1 MSITF
6 KASKEKKNANFR
18 LQKSD
23 PLDEARI
30 EQCSNPCFP
39 PKSDRIFLETRQ
51 GFNHFV
57 NTVHHA
63 FANHH
68 SFALYPDHIWL
79 LCLQGFATKMRSD
92 PKKYGPVLLKRVNL
106 SEDGNIVK
114 EKLIVRRD
122 DFRKGAKNNPWEEVF
137 PEFTKQ
143 MNLKDAN
150 LFDPQF
156 STSTIVSKVAC
167 DIVAMDTLQDFFDYE
182 FHTLCGI
189 PEIQICGT
197 TDDYKSLVEHVSKL
211 AKDLD
216 MNGWFEHFEYT
227 MKQLMFF
234 LSVSGHSGETEFF
247 SSFYK
252 FQSGSGG
259 SDVTGWINV
268 FFPFLRDGKEN
279 WAADWYSKSKRNRGP
294 DPIKFPTGISIAP
307 IIWDYFGTRY
317 DYQFV
322 AGMIGSSVTEEKH
335 LTPTIGWYV
344 RPTPK

>member
-68 SFALYPDHIWL
+68 SFTLYPDHIWL

-92 PKKYGPVLLKRVNL
+92 PKKYGPVLLKQVNL
-106 SEDGNIVK
+106 SEDGSIIK
-114 EKLIVRRD
+114 EKLIVRRN
-122 DFRKGAKNNPWEEVF
+122 DFFRGSNTNPWEEVF

-156 STSTIVSKVAC
+156 STSTVVSKVAC
-167 DIVAMDTLQDFFDYE
+167 DIVAMDMLQDFFEYKVYSE
-182 FHTLCGI
+182 CGI
-189 PEIQICGT
+189 PEIQVCGT
-197 TDDYKSLVEHVSKL
+197 TDDYKKLIQRVSKL
-211 AKDLD
+211 ASDLD

-227 MKQLMFF
+227 MKKLMFF
-234 LSVSGHSGETEFF
+234 LGLRGHSGEFDFF

-252 FQSGSGG
+252 YRSGSGTP
-259 SDVTGWINV
+259 DVTGWINV
-268 FFPFLRDGKEN
+268 FFPFLKNGTVNHAVEWHSKSNRDGPSPTE
-279 WAADWYSKSKRNRGP
+279 
-294 DPIKFPTGISIAP
+294 FPTGISIAP
-307 IIWDYFGTRY
+307 VVWNDNGALY